1 MPLPWQR
8 HRPDGG
14 LMDSTDHRSF
24 AALNDDEL
32 ERLVEVIVE
41 QFGSDLNRAQ
51 FADVALT
58 MLDDMPGLETI
69 TTKQATRY
77 VVALWRRYRSKST

>member
-8 HRPDGG
+8 QRADGG

-32 ERLVEVIVE
+32 NRLVEVIVE
-41 QFGSDLNRAQ
+41 QFGSTLHRAQ
-51 FADVALT
+51 FADIALT
-58 MLDDMPGLETI
+58 MLDDVPGLETI
-69 TTKQATRY
+69 TSKQASRY
-77 VVALWRRYRSKST
+77 VALLWQRYRSKSI

>member
-1 MPLPWQR
+1 
-8 HRPDGG
+8 
-14 LMDSTDHRSF
+14 MDSTDQRSF

-32 ERLVEVIVE
+32 DRLVKVVVE
-41 QFGSDLNRAQ
+41 QFGSDLDRAQ

-69 TTKQATRY
+69 TTKQANRY
-77 VVALWRRYRSKST
+77 IVSLWPRYRSKST

>member
-8 HRPDGG
+8 HQPDGG
-14 LMDSTDHRSF
+14 LMDSTDHLSF

-32 ERLVEVIVE
+32 DRLVEVIVE
-41 QFGSDLNRAQ
+41 QFGSTLERAQ

-58 MLDDMPGLETI
+58 LFEDIAGLETI
-69 TTKQATRY
+69 TTKRANRY
-77 VVALWRRYRSKST
+77 VAVLWRRYRSKSC

>member
-8 HRPDGG
+8 HRSDGG
-14 LMDSTDHRSF
+14 LMDSTDHRPF

-32 ERLVEVIVE
+32 NRLVEVIVE
-41 QFGSDLNRAQ
+41 QFGSTLERAQ

-58 MLDDMPGLETI
+58 MLDDVPGLETI
-69 TTKQATRY
+69 TLKQASRY
-77 VVALWRRYRSKST
+77 VAVLWRRYRSKST